1 VSPDGVGVCAVTR
14 ENCVISNS
22 SVRVESV
29 CTLCARSAT
38 YVRTMPTMLP
48 TMPLIL
54 NLRHAAPP
62 LASLDA
68 MMCCW
73 HNWPQLVPAP
83 ARPEHHQLKLTSSCD
98 PRALPVH
105 ALRRGAQRPC
115 GSLKARAEILRCG
128 AHFESVPFDEATV
141 PRRRGSIRIARER
154 AAP

>member
-1 VSPDGVGVCAVTR
+1 VSVCAVTR

-38 YVRTMPTMLP
+38 YVRTMPTMLL
-48 TMPLIL
+48 TMPLL
-54 NLRHAAPP
+54 LTLRHAAHRPWGQCV
-62 LASLDA
+62 LAHQALG
-68 MMCCW
+68 
-73 HNWPQLVPAP
+73 PQLVPAP